1 MYIKAA
7 DQQSGENAKLQLAV
21 PMDYR
26 SSSSCLAFYYHM
38 SGATMGTL
46 NVINGNDIIFTK
58 SGDQG
63 DYWRQVKRTVNL
75 SDVVSTILCVLRSFF
90 KSLEVLRSINSK
102 LPSLRFSGL
111 VTL

>member
-7 DQQSGENAKLQLAV
+7 DQLSGDNAKLQLAV

-26 SSSSCLAFYYHM
+26 ISSSCLTFYYHM
-38 SGATMGTL
+38 YGASVGTL
-46 NVINGNDIIFTK
+46 NVINGNDTIFTK

-75 SDVVSTILCVLRSFF
+75 SDAVS
-90 KSLEVLRSINSK
+90 KSLEVLKSSNNK
-102 LPSLRFSGL
+102 FPSLSFSGI
-111 VTL
+111 

>member
-1 MYIKAA
+1 MYIEASSWS
-7 DQQSGENAKLQLAV
+7 SGDNAKLQLAV

-26 SSSSCLAFYYHM
+26 SSSSCLAFYYYM
-38 SGATMGTL
+38 YGAAMGTF

-75 SDVVSTILCVLRSFF
+75 SDVVSTLLCVLRSFF
-90 KSLEVLRSINSK
+90 K
-102 LPSLRFSGL
+102 P
-111 VTL
+111 